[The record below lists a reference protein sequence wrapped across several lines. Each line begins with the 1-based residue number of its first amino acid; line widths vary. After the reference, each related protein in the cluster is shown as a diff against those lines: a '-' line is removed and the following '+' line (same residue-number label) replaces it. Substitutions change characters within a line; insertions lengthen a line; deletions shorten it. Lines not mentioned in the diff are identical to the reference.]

1 MKKLNKTKKLILSAF
16 AFIIG
21 LSAAIGLPLRV
32 ISTCADETPVS
43 VEESVENVEILDES
57 ATDDQVVDGN
67 EMDENDSVL
76 DEETADNSAIL
87 DEIKNYLDSRK
98 DESGKVSLK
107 AVLADAKTWIVTA
120 LSFIGSTGIGAILV
134 SVINRINKRK
144 EILTDA
150 QVEKIATAAASKA
163 VEKVVGKSI
172 DVDISA
178 EVSKAVKKELYN
190 ISAAMESVVDGV
202 KNTEMLVASEAVAL
216 SHSRIISVD
225 EKQALL
231 DYAKRAKAHAGKVV
245 SAAKIEIEATE
256 PTTKSSTEKTESV
269 EEKNM
274 QYFNFDGVE
283 KK

>member
-32 ISTCADETPVS
+32 ISTCADEPPVS
-43 VEESVENVEILDES
+43 VAESVENVEILDEE
-57 ATDDQVVDGN
+57 TDNQVVDGN

-76 DEETADNSAIL
+76 DEETDDNSAIL
-87 DEIKNYLDSRK
+87 DEIKSYLDSRK

-216 SHSRIISVD
+216 SHSRIISND

-256 PTTKSSTEKTESV
+256 SSTKSSTEKTESV